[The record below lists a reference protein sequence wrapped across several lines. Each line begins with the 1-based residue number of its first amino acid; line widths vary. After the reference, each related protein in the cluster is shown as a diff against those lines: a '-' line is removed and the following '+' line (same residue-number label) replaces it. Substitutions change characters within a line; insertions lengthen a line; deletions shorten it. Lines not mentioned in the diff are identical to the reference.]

1 MLPEPRLA
9 RQIIE
14 TLGQSGTPL
23 SKGVSYYNVGNESLL
38 NAIDSHYLGS
48 YLADG
53 GAVFKLVVGDY
64 GSGKSHFLYCVRDR
78 AWERNFAVSKVDLSP
93 KESPYDDQRRVYAA
107 VASNIIWH
115 ELGSL
120 GEDERGLTRF
130 LEGTLRRIAAP
141 NGLDLEDAAAAEL
154 SEVRALLQ
162 TLATTQI
169 DSLSFQ
175 KAVLGYLNALLRG
188 QALRQESLG
197 RWLHGEEVS
206 PEDGRD
212 LRSIGVTEKINK
224 NNAFKMLRS
233 LCQTVRALGYT
244 GLALLFDEG
253 DRMLSVGGRSEKVA
267 TDNLRE
273 VIDRCREDLPGA
285 MFLYAV
291 PPAFIHDIVPKYP
304 ALQQRIQ
311 APGYFSRAN
320 PFSPQINLERLDV
333 PDEELLTQI
342 GYRLLPIFESAYAI
356 RLNPEIQAQNISTLS
371 AAARG
376 SFLAISH
383 RRLFVKA
390 LVTEWFRQKEEG
402 ERTLEEAYAV
412 AAIRGQSDTLM
423 ALADS
428 EQRPY

>member
-38 NAIDSHYLGS
+38 NAIDTHYLGS

-78 AWERNFAVSKVDLSP
+78 AWGRNFAVSKVDLSP

-107 VASNIIWH
+107 VASSIIWH

-120 GEDERGLTRF
+120 SEDERGLTRF
-130 LEGTLRRIAAP
+130 LEGTLRRLVAP
-141 NGLDLEDAAAAEL
+141 HGLELEEPGAAEL
-154 SEVRALLQ
+154 AEVRALTQ
-162 TLATTQI
+162 TLATTPI

-175 KAVLGYLNALLRG
+175 KAVLGFFAALLRG
-188 QALRQESLG
+188 QELRQETLG

-206 PEDGRD
+206 PEDSRD
-212 LRSIGVTEKINK
+212 LRSIGVTEKITK

-233 LCQTVRALGYT
+233 LCQVVRALGYT

-285 MFLYAV
+285 LFLYAV

-304 ALQQRIQ
+304 ALQQRVQ
-311 APGYFSRAN
+311 APGYFSRSN
-320 PFSPQINLERLDV
+320 PFSPQISLERLDI
-333 PDEELLTQI
+333 PDDQLLSEI
-342 GYRLLPIFESAYAI
+342 GFRLLPIFESAYGVKLDAD
-356 RLNPEIQAQNISTLS
+356 IQATNIATLS
-371 AAARG
+371 EAARA
-376 SFLAISH
+376 SYLAISH
-383 RRLFVKA
+383 RRLFIKA

-402 ERTLEEAYAV
+402 EGPVSIEHAS
-412 AAIRGQSDTLM
+412 AAIRGQSEALM
-423 ALADS
+423 QLADS

>member
-23 SKGVSYYNVGNESLL
+23 SKGVSYYNVGNQSLL

-107 VASNIIWH
+107 VASSIIWH
-115 ELGSL
+115 ELGNL
-120 GEDERGLTRF
+120 GEDEHGLTRV
-130 LEGTLRRIAAP
+130 LEGTLRRMVNQRGID
-141 NGLDLEDAAAAEL
+141 LDDPGAF
-154 SEVRALLQ
+154 EVPEIRALMQ
-162 TLATTQI
+162 TLTMSLI

-175 KAVLGYLNALLRG
+175 KAVLGFINATLRG
-188 QALRQESLG
+188 QELLQEALG

-206 PEDGRD
+206 PEDVRN
-212 LRSIGVTEKINK
+212 LRTIGVTEKINK

-253 DRMLSVGGRSEKVA
+253 DRMLSVGGKSEKVA

-273 VIDRCREDLPGA
+273 VIDRCREDLPGT
-285 MFLYAV
+285 MFMYAV

-311 APGYFSRAN
+311 APGYFSKSN
-320 PFSPQINLERLDV
+320 PFSPQISLDRLDV
-333 PDEELLTQI
+333 PDEQLLTQI
-342 GYRLLPIFESAYAI
+342 GYRLLPIFETAYGVK
-356 RLNPEIQAQNISTLS
+356 LDPEIQAGNIAALS
-371 AAARG
+371 EAARN

-390 LVTEWFRQKEEG
+390 LVADWYRQKEEG
-402 ERTLEEAYAV
+402 ERAIDLDHAA
-412 AAIRGQSDTLM
+412 AAIRGQSEVLEE
-423 ALADS
+423 LADS
-428 EQRPY
+428 GQRPY